1 MIKLRNIFFLGVL
14 ININALNSQVMNSG
28 MSWLSVNSVFS
39 AQSPVYNSLDCSN
52 INYQINSNETFKK
65 VLNGSPYNNDCL
77 FFPADIN
84 ISTTYIDMSIT
95 FNQPVSNLKIRF
107 VDLDE
112 NVSGLTQPEESLSQM
127 NPLPSNVQPLNI
139 GVNPFFLV
147 GGIVTPYD
155 NNSNND
161 NNDAS
166 GWVSWTGDI
175 TSVSFRYNRP
185 KSLYA
190 LIIDSIYFDCPSCV
204 SNCDSELEMP
214 NVFTPNGDGINDIFT
229 PIVYSKI
236 ENPSIIIL
244 NRWGNIIYKNSN
256 PLSGWDGTSNGKKC
270 TEGVY
275 FWRVDYDDINA
286 SKFSKHGFIH
296 LEK

>member
-1 MIKLRNIFFLGVL
+1 MYLFSFVH
-14 ININALNSQVMNSG
+14 SQTIETG
-28 MSWLSVNSVFS
+28 FS
-39 AQSPVYNSLDCSN
+39 TDH
-52 INYQINSNETFKK
+52 
-65 VLNGSPYNNDCL
+65 
-77 FFPADIN
+77 
-84 ISTTYIDMSIT
+84 
-95 FNQPVSNLKIRF
+95 
-107 VDLDE
+107 
-112 NVSGLTQPEESLSQM
+112 
-127 NPLPSNVQPLNI
+127 
-139 GVNPFFLV
+139 
-147 GGIVTPYD
+147 
-155 NNSNND
+155 SNND

-185 KSLYA
+185 KPLYA

-236 ENPSIIIL
+236 ENPTIIIL

-256 PLSGWDGTSNGKKC
+256 LLSGWDGTSNGKKC

-275 FWRVDYDDINA
+275 FWRVDYEDNNA